1 MRVDRE
7 TKSASEGTVAT
18 LTARLEQSE
27 ARFRDVIERNAD
39 AIVVVDL
46 EGIVRFA
53 NAAAEQLFGTTREDL
68 LGTDFGFPLVVG
80 ETTEL
85 DLLRRDGPPLV
96 AEMRVVRSEW
106 AGTPAWIASMRDVT
120 KRAEAEQNA
129 RRLIREQAARSA
141 AERAV
146 ERLRFLADSSAA
158 LSSSLDHGHT
168 LSALAKLCASH
179 LADWAVVYI
188 VDEQGQ
194 VGRLEVAHRDPAM
207 EQVARSIRDHPIE
220 PDGRHPVHEV
230 LRTGK
235 TIVRRIGDD
244 ADLRSIAQD
253 ERHLELLRELGVASY
268 VLLPLLARGHPVG
281 GLALVSGDRDRR
293 FDDEEVAL
301 AEDLASHAALAV
313 DNARLYREAR
323 EADASK
329 MQLLAVISHDL
340 RTPLSSIIGYAD
352 LLSMGVP
359 EPIPEAS
366 LHHVDRI
373 RTGTRHLLYLI
384 EELLAFARLGA
395 GDGGLDLR
403 DVSASEVAR
412 EVADVMEPLA
422 AERGIAFHIDIPN
435 DRVTLRTDPGKLRQ
449 VLVNLTSNALKFTDE
464 GEVRLEAAAMDG
476 TVAFCVRDSGI
487 GIGPDHLEDIFK
499 PFWQVPETR
508 RSGEGGAGLG
518 LSVVQ
523 KLVAMLGGE
532 VSVESV
538 PGDGSVFTVRLPRY
552 PLGAGK

>member
-1 MRVDRE
+1 MQVERDLKRASG
-7 TKSASEGTVAT
+7 SAVAE
-18 LTARLEQSE
+18 LRARLEQSE

-39 AIVVVDL
+39 AIVVVDM
-46 EGIVRFA
+46 GGTVRFA
-53 NAAAEQLFGTTREDL
+53 NAAAERLFGTPREEL
-68 LGTDFGFPLVVG
+68 IGTDFGFPLVVG

-85 DLLRRDGPPLV
+85 DLLRRHGPPLV
-96 AEMRVVRSEW
+96 AEMRVVKSAW
-106 AGTPAWIASMRDVT
+106 AGAPAWIASMRDVT

-158 LSSSLDHGHT
+158 LSSSLDHGRT
-168 LSALAKLCASH
+168 LTALARLCAEH
-179 LADWAVVYI
+179 LADWAVVYV

-194 VGRLEVAHRDPAM
+194 VGRLEVAHRDPALKR
-207 EQVARSIRDHPIE
+207 QARAIRDHPIE
-220 PDGRHPVHEV
+220 PDGNHPVYEV

-235 TIVRRIGDD
+235 SIVRRVMDD
-244 ADLRSIAQD
+244 ADLQAVAQD
-253 ERHLELLRELGVASY
+253 ERHLELLRALGVASY
-268 VLLPLLARGHPVG
+268 VLLPLLARGRPVG
-281 GLALVSGDRDRR
+281 ALALVSGDRDRL
-293 FDDEEVAL
+293 FDDEDVAL

-323 EADASK
+323 EADDAK
-329 MQLLAVISHDL
+329 TQLLAVISHDL

-352 LLSMGVP
+352 LLSMG
-359 EPIPEAS
+359 IPEAIPEGS
-366 LHHVDRI
+366 LHHVERI

-395 GDGGLDLR
+395 SEDGLELR
-403 DVSASEVAR
+403 DVSASEIAR

-422 AERGIAFHIDIPN
+422 AERGIDFDLDIPE
-435 DRVTLRTDPGKLRQ
+435 DRITLRTDPGKLRQ

-464 GEVRLEAAAMDG
+464 GQVRLEAASMNG

-499 PFWQVPETR
+499 PFWQVENTR
-508 RSGEGGAGLG
+508 TANGGGAGLG

-523 KLVAMLGGE
+523 KLVSMLGGE

-538 PGDGSVFTVRLPRY
+538 PGDGSVFTVLLPRY
-552 PLGAGK
+552 PLGTGK